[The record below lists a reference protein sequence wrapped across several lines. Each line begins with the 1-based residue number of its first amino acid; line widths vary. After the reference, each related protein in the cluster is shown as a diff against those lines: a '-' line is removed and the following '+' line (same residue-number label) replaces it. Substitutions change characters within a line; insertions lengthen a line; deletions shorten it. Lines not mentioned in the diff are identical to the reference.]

1 MSSSLRDQ
9 LLKTAEDF
17 INAHNQRDFARIHAL
32 CDPSCVHRAGPP
44 SVKSPDRN
52 NDEYVSFTTEVLG
65 FMRTYVA
72 TITDSVVDDVKKKV
86 VLSVKGVASSD
97 AGEFENEYIILLAM
111 TGDGKKVL
119 DHYHFADSQ
128 KLVEWS
134 ARVGEFAKEAW
145 EKK

>member
-1 MSSSLRDQ
+1 MTLYLRDQ
-9 LLKTAEDF
+9 LLKTAKDF
-17 INAHNQRDFARIHAL
+17 LDAHNNRDFARIRTL

-65 FMRTYVA
+65 FMHTYVA
-72 TITDSVVDDVKKKV
+72 SITDSVVDDVKKKV
-86 VLSVKGVASSD
+86 VLSVQAIATAD
-97 AGEFENEYIILLAM
+97 TGEFENEYIILLAI
-111 TGDGKKVL
+111 TEDGKKVV
-119 DHYHFADSQ
+119 DHHHFADSQ

-134 ARVGEFAKEAW
+134 GRVGEFAKEAW